1 MFTASDKPQTS
12 PSGPSS
18 AAAVPAVVD
27 PPLVECRHLTKH
39 YPIKSGV
46 FGRITGAVRAVDNL
60 SLHIAKG
67 ETYSLVG
74 ESGCGKST
82 TGRMFL
88 HLEKPTSGQVLMEGK
103 DLAGLR
109 GKDLRRF
116 RRLTQV
122 VFQDPFSSLNP
133 RMSVGAIVEEGL
145 TIHQPK
151 LTPADKRERAA
162 EILALT
168 GLGADALDRYPHE
181 FSGGQ
186 RQRVG
191 LARALATDPRFIVA
205 DEAVSAL
212 DVSIQAQIINLL
224 RDLQERLG
232 LAYLFIAHDLAVVR
246 HLSHR
251 VGVMYLGNLVEEG
264 SAEDLFLQPL
274 HPYTQA
280 LLSAIPEPDPAAA
293 GKKRRIIL
301 SGDVPRADHPPPG
314 CRFHTRCPKVM
325 PECRAGDIPEF
336 RPSPGR
342 RVKCLLYRD
351 GSLLHSIQG
360 AGSKAL

>member
-1 MFTASDKPQTS
+1 MTTTSDKPQAS
-12 PSGPSS
+12 PSS
-18 AAAVPAVVD
+18 ANASVSAV

-46 FGRITGAVRAVDNL
+46 FGRVAGYVRAVDNL

-82 TGRMFL
+82 TGRLFL
-88 HLEKPTSGQVLMEGK
+88 NLEKPTSGQVLMQGR
-103 DLAGLR
+103 DIAGLH

-116 RRLTQV
+116 RRQTQV

-133 RMSVGAIVEEGL
+133 RMSVGAIVEEGM

-151 LTPADKRERAA
+151 LTPAAKRDRAA
-162 EILALT
+162 EILSLT
-168 GLGADALDRYPHE
+168 GLGPDALDRYPHE

-186 RQRVG
+186 RQRIG
-191 LARALATDPRFIVA
+191 LARALATDPGFIVA

-224 RDLQERLG
+224 RDLQDRLG
-232 LAYLFIAHDLAVVR
+232 LAYVFIAHDLAVVR

-264 SAEDLFLQPL
+264 SAEQLFNQPL

-280 LLSAIPEPDPAAA
+280 LLSAIPEPDPQVAER
-293 GKKRRIIL
+293 KRRIIL
-301 SGDVPRADHPPPG
+301 KGDVPRADNPPPG
-314 CRFHTRCPKVM
+314 CRFHTRCPKAM
-325 PECRAGDIPEF
+325 PECREGEIPEY
-336 RPSPGR
+336 RPVAGR
-342 RVKCLLYRD
+342 RVKCILYRD
-351 GSLLHSIQG
+351 GSVIHSIETAKG
-360 AGSKAL
+360 